1 MYRLLVHCV
10 DRVVAITIRPLLA
23 ACQRRG
29 GLVAVL
35 ATGLLEAVDRER
47 HHGGSARGQQLA
59 VSTVLFFCVERKIFN
74 FYRIPTCFRWVAL
87 MRRDRMR
94 MIRSGHLLPPTG
106 WICCGSWKPRPLWP
120 WRAWIMP
127 AASTRPCPVG
137 RFGRPRGTRRPN
149 CGPSGPLLGRRP
161 NPSSKG

>member
-1 MYRLLVHCV
+1 MKTIFSFGPYGTFTSMEKKFKKFYMCRLLDHCV

-47 HHGGSARGQQLA
+47 HQGGSVRGQQLA

-74 FYRIPTCFRWVAL
+74 FYRIPT
-87 MRRDRMR
+87 
-94 MIRSGHLLPPTG
+94 
-106 WICCGSWKPRPLWP
+106 
-120 WRAWIMP
+120 
-127 AASTRPCPVG
+127 
-137 RFGRPRGTRRPN
+137 
-149 CGPSGPLLGRRP
+149 
-161 NPSSKG
+161 